1 MRTHGEINWL
11 RPKLWPPHHRSRIHL
26 SSSVSGIG
34 FVCGEGFYRAVALA
48 GGGIRRPGG
57 RDAVVVLL
65 AAEAAGFPGNVIGS
79 ML

>member
-1 MRTHGEINWL
+1 
-11 RPKLWPPHHRSRIHL
+11 
-26 SSSVSGIG
+26 VSGMG